1 MFFSPLLFFI
11 YLLYV
16 LSSISSFN
24 NIVQLIIE
32 GGGGGREEYQQLNSY
47 ADESNESEDTEL
59 TKTYWICE
67 ILFFFYFSFQ

>member
-24 NIVQLIIE
+24 NIVQLVIERILQIIP
-32 GGGGGREEYQQLNSY
+32 GGGGEEEYQQLNSY

-59 TKTYWICE
+59 TKTY
-67 ILFFFYFSFQ
+67 